1 MAEQID
7 LSNDGGVLKEIL
19 KEGEGSETP
28 SDGCTVSCH
37 YTGTLLDGTKFDSSV
52 DRGEPFEFQLGK
64 GQVIKSWDIGVASMK
79 KGEKC
84 VLTCAPDYAYGKMGS
99 PPNIPPESTLKFELE
114 LLGWKGQDVSKNGDG
129 GVEKYIVTKSDK
141 KKTPNDGALVKCHIT
156 GTFEGRVF
164 DDRDVEFNIGEGEE
178 YNVVSGIESGLE
190 KMTQGEVSRLVIQ
203 PKYAF
208 GADGNEQF
216 QIPSNST
223 VEYVVTLNEFEKEIE
238 SWKLD
243 ADESLVQ
250 AKMFK
255 DKGTNYFKQDK
266 FKMALKFYE
275 KCQAFLSN
283 CDCAVDGE
291 AKNLH
296 ISVYLNKALC
306 HQKLNDQ
313 DEVRHACDEVLSKD
327 PKNLKAFFRRGQAS
341 LVLGEVERALGDFEK
356 AQEIEPENKAALN
369 QITICKQKLKAY
381 RDQEKKVYRNMFAK
395 FAAADYSNEPKPL
408 VDEYGY
414 NTKFGEWKDEERSHS
429 MTKFEEEN
437 PDLIMCDNP
446 VTEVLKNM

>member
-1 MAEQID
+1 MPEQID

-19 KEGEGSETP
+19 KEGEGSESP
-28 SDGCTVSCH
+28 GDNCTVSCH

-84 VLTCAPDYAYGKMGS
+84 VLTCAPDYAYGKAGS
-99 PPNIPPESTLKFELE
+99 PPNIPPNSTLKFELE

-129 GVEKYIVTKSDK
+129 GVEKFTITKSDK
-141 KKTPNDGALVKCHIT
+141 KKTPNDGAHVKCHMT
-156 GTFEGRVF
+156 GKFEGRVF
-164 DDRDVEFNIGEGEE
+164 DDRDIEFNIGEGEDF
-178 YNVVSGIESGLE
+178 NVVSGIEYALE
-190 KMTQGEVSRLVIQ
+190 KMSQGETARLVIK

-208 GADGNEQF
+208 GAEGNEQF
-216 QIPSNST
+216 QIPPNAEI
-223 VEYVVTLNEFEKEIE
+223 EYVVTLNDFEKEIE

-250 AKMFK
+250 AKAFK
-255 DKGTNYFKQDK
+255 EKGTNYFKQDK

-275 KCQAFLSN
+275 KCQSFLSN
-283 CDCAVDGE
+283 CDTSVDGE
-291 AKNLH
+291 AKTVY
-296 ISVYLNKALC
+296 ISIHLNKALC

-313 DEVRHACDEVLSKD
+313 DEVRHACDEVISKD
-327 PKNLKAFFRRGQAS
+327 PKNVKAFYRRGQAS
-341 LVLGEVERALGDFEK
+341 LTLGEVEKALGDFLK
-356 AQEIEPENKAALN
+356 VQELEPENKAAQN
-369 QITICKQKLKAY
+369 QITICKQKLKDY
-381 RDQEKKVYRNMFAK
+381 HEQEKKRYRNMFAK
-395 FAAADYSNEPKPL
+395 FVAADDSKIIPPIS
-408 VDEYGY
+408 DFST
-414 NTKFGEWKDEERSHS
+414 TKFGEWKDEERSHS

-446 VTEVLKNM
+446 ITEELKNM